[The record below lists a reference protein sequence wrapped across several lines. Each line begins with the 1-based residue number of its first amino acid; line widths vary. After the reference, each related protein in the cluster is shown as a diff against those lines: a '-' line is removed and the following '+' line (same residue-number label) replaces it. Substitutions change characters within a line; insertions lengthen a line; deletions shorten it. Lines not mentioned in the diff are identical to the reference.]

1 MITPTFILLDDPNR
15 ATLDP
20 DKLAKG
26 VIPFIREH
34 RHSRTACRPLYDFF
48 VRYVR
53 KLHSDQY
60 LKTTLKNNPGKSFL
74 DVIGPSDV
82 AYVIA
87 LLKNSAEVW
96 KYEWG
101 EEDNTEDIAA
111 TAEQDT
117 QKKTAPKPLFTRG
130 EKVKRKFGRTAWSEE
145 GMEYYKN
152 TLAVWK
158 KMFDRRQ
165 AFYDVM
171 SGDWDDWLTEE
182 ATVMNPK
189 GWTRKDLQSLL
200 QTRLERE
207 EDNSLKQEKSKHA
220 EEDYYSEDEGG
231 PMIGFGIEVQE
242 GAVDDEVQFDGKS
255 RDDQSYDDN
264 ERGGNGMENEEYKET
279 EEIPAQSNSHED
291 GRYDDDDEIESDE
304 DEETETVESPPPK
317 KRRTKKDKSPPAELP
332 PREKQTRRKRG
343 GGK

>member
-1 MITPTFILLDDPNR
+1 MLMITHMFILDDPNR

-20 DKLAKG
+20 DKLARG
-26 VIPFIREH
+26 VAPFLRENKNCK
-34 RHSRTACRPLYDFF
+34 TACRPLYDFF

-87 LLKNSAEVW
+87 LLKNSVDVW
-96 KYEWG
+96 KRDWG
-101 EEDNTEDIAA
+101 EDNTEDIAEI
-111 TAEQDT
+111 AEQDT
-117 QKKTAPKPLFTRG
+117 QTKKTAPKPLFTRG

-158 KMFDRRQ
+158 RMFDRRQ
-165 AFYDVM
+165 AFYGVM
-171 SGDWDDWLTEE
+171 SADWDDWLTEE
-182 ATVMNPK
+182 ATVMNPN

-200 QTRLERE
+200 ETRSERE
-207 EDNSLKQEKSKHA
+207 VDNSLKQDNSKHA

-231 PMIGFGIEVQE
+231 PMIGFGIEVRE
-242 GAVDDEVQFDGKS
+242 GAVDDEEQFDGKS
-255 RDDQSYDDN
+255 RDDESYDDN

-279 EEIPAQSNSHED
+279 ELPAKSNSHED

-304 DEETETVESPPPK
+304 DNETETVESPPTK
-317 KRRTKKDKSPPAELP
+317 KRRTKKDKSPTAGLP
-332 PREKQTRRKRG
+332 PRGAQTRSARG